1 MIIYFNDFII
11 NFTFTNN
18 LLNYYFCLYFIDG
31 DLLLKKENS
40 GKIKKIKANVIH
52 FDQNLDDIQTAEEV
66 KSDEDVLLACG
77 NESATISINSY
88 DKIVRFK
95 LHAFKIYINLLYGLI
110 FRQVILLEN
119 LMICQQLKT
128 S

>member
-1 MIIYFNDFII
+1 MIIYFMSII
-11 NFTFTNN
+11 NFTFTNY

-52 FDQNLDDIQTAEEV
+52 FDQNSDYIQTAEEV

-77 NESATISINSY
+77 NEPEISINSY
-88 DKIVRFK
+88 DKIVRFNP
-95 LHAFKIYINLLYGLI
+95 YICLKY
-110 FRQVILLEN
+110 ILTYC
-119 LMICQQLKT
+119 MV
-128 S
+128 